1 MSWETLSDHIPN
13 TTGWISAGAD
23 GVAEHSETIYFRGV
37 TDSEHILG
45 TTTGFLSGKEHQN
58 SQQSGEEI
66 LAAGDTLSE
75 NIPGTA
81 GVQSVEADLV

>member
-1 MSWETLSDHIPN
+1 M
-13 TTGWISAGAD
+13 
-23 GVAEHSETIYFRGV
+23 AEHSETIYFQGV

-45 TTTGFLSGKEHQN
+45 TTTSFLSGDGHQN
-58 SQQSGEEI
+58 SQQSVEEI

-81 GVQSVEADLV
+81 GAQSVEAALV